1 MQKVYDFLKEAK
13 VFYLA
18 TIKDGK
24 PAIRPLGT
32 INIYNGKL
40 YFQTGKKKDMSK
52 EMIANPNIA
61 ISAMNQKGQWIR
73 VEGKAYIN
81 DSIECSEAMLQNYPE
96 LRGMYTPG
104 DGNCTCFAIEEA
116 KYGIYSFTE
125 APQFGEF

>member
-1 MQKVYDFLKEAK
+1 MQQVYNFLKEAK
-13 VFYLA
+13 TYYLA

-73 VEGKAYIN
+73 ISAKAYLD

-104 DGNCTCFAIEEA
+104 DGNCTCFSIEEA
-116 KYGIYSFTE
+116 DYGIYSFTE
-125 APQFGEF
+125 APQFGKF

>member
-1 MQKVYDFLKEAK
+1 MQQVHDFLKEAK

-24 PAIRPLGT
+24 PAVRPLGT

-73 VEGKAYIN
+73 LSGKAFIEEAP
-81 DSIECSEAMLQNYPE
+81 ECSEAMLQNYPE

-104 DGNCTCFAIEEA
+104 DGNCVCFSIENA
-116 KYGIYSFTE
+116 KYGIYSFTA
-125 APQFGEF
+125 APQYGEF

>member
-1 MQKVYDFLKEAK
+1 MEKVYNFLKEAGTY
-13 VFYLA
+13 YLA

-32 INIYNGKL
+32 INIFEGKL

-52 EMIANPNIA
+52 EMIANPAIA
-61 ISAMNQKGQWIR
+61 ISAMNSKGQWIR
-73 VEGKAYIN
+73 ISANAYIN

-104 DGNCTCFAIEEA
+104 DGNCTCFSIEDAE
-116 KYGIYSFTE
+116 YGIYSFTQ
-125 APQFGEF
+125 APTFGKF

>member
-1 MQKVYDFLKEAK
+1 MQQVYNFLKEANTY
-13 VFYLA
+13 YLA

-73 VEGKAYIN
+73 ISAKAYLD

-104 DGNCTCFAIEEA
+104 DGNCTCFSIEEA
-116 KYGIYSFTE
+116 NYGIYSFTE
-125 APQFGEF
+125 APQFGKF

>member
-1 MQKVYDFLKEAK
+1 MQQVHDFLKEAK

-40 YFQTGKKKDMSK
+40 YFQTGKKKDMAK

-73 VEGKAYIN
+73 VSGKAYEN
-81 DSIECSEAMLQNYPE
+81 DSIECSEAMLKNYPE

-104 DGNCTCFAIEEA
+104 DGNCTCFSIEEA
-116 KYGIYSFTE
+116 NYGIYSFTA

>member
-1 MQKVYDFLKEAK
+1 MEKVYNFLKEAGTY
-13 VFYLA
+13 YLA

-32 INIYNGKL
+32 INIFEGKL

-52 EMIANPNIA
+52 EMIANPAIA
-61 ISAMNQKGQWIR
+61 ISAMNSKGQWIR
-73 VEGKAYIN
+73 ISANAYIN

-96 LRGMYTPG
+96 LRGMSTPG
-104 DGNCTCFAIEEA
+104 DGNCTCFSIENA
-116 KYGIYSFTE
+116 HYGIYSFTE

>member
-1 MQKVYDFLKEAK
+1 MQQVYNFLKEAK
-13 VFYLA
+13 TYYLA

-61 ISAMNQKGQWIR
+61 ISAISGANISHNQKCCRIFCITFIFVR
-73 VEGKAYIN
+73 ASCV
-81 DSIECSEAMLQNYPE
+81 
-96 LRGMYTPG
+96 
-104 DGNCTCFAIEEA
+104 
-116 KYGIYSFTE
+116 FTYCI
-125 APQFGEF
+125 